1 MPKPPPNQVTIL
13 KGTPNEAKFFFEN
26 PTNPTANDIAKVK
39 KYYGID
45 DSATPMQVIEE
56 LNKLKAVEQANILS
70 DIPYDPQ
77 TQTKQYYSVLA
88 QKIADTNQ
96 RMALIKDPAN
106 YYFKQANEAV
116 G

>member
-13 KGTPNEAKFFFEN
+13 KVTPNEAKFFFEN

-56 LNKLKAVEQANILS
+56 LNKLKAVEQPNILS

-96 RMALIKDPAN
+96 RMA
-106 YYFKQANEAV
+106 
-116 G
+116 